1 MNVDQESVL
10 RLSRRRTTQIM
21 MNIHKAL
28 VFVGFLSNANAYD
41 VERAPPLREHSF
53 SKPFQ
58 GKLLQKDVPPL
69 SLCTSGLAI
78 LFYVHFIKLLFR
90 IRIRSSLLGFF
101 RFNHGYR

>member
-1 MNVDQESVL
+1 MCLCARCRVCVCACVHVDVFVRVLVYKLCACVNVDQESVL

-58 GKLLQKDVPPL
+58 GKLLQKVVPPL
-69 SLCTSGLAI
+69 SLPLD
-78 LFYVHFIKLLFR
+78 
-90 IRIRSSLLGFF
+90 
-101 RFNHGYR
+101 

>member
-1 MNVDQESVL
+1 MNVDQESLL
-10 RLSRRRTTQIM
+10 RLSRRRSTQIM

-58 GKLLQKDVPPL
+58 GKLLQKVFHHFRYLWMDEPFHFKYKT
-69 SLCTSGLAI
+69 SLQDQDSVFLIGI
-78 LFYVHFIKLLFR
+78 F
-90 IRIRSSLLGFF
+90 
-101 RFNHGYR
+101 

>member
-1 MNVDQESVL
+1 MPRAVFSCACVNVDQESVL
-10 RLSRRRTTQIM
+10 RSSRRRTTQIM

-58 GKLLQKDVPPL
+58 GKLLQKVVPPL
-69 SLCTSGLAI
+69 SLPLD
-78 LFYVHFIKLLFR
+78 
-90 IRIRSSLLGFF
+90 
-101 RFNHGYR
+101 

>member
-1 MNVDQESVL
+1 MNADQEILL
-10 RLSRRRTTQIM
+10 RLSRRRMTQIM

-28 VFVGFLSNANAYD
+28 VFIGFLSNANAYD

-58 GKLLQKDVPPL
+58 GKLLQKVVLPHSLPL
-69 SLCTSGLAI
+69 DEP
-78 LFYVHFIKLLFR
+78 FHFKYVHFIKLLCR